1 MTPSKIK
8 VGNETISRSKCKKL
22 LGIKI
27 DSQLNF
33 KEHIESLCKKASQKL
48 NALSRLASSTNFK
61 RRRLIMNSFVICRFS
76 YCPVVWIF
84 HSRKLNTRINR
95 LHERALRVVY
105 KDFDSSFEELLR
117 KGSSTT
123 LHQRNLEKLM
133 TEIFKIKTEIALM
146 KGVFEFVDVP
156 YNLRNP
162 SKCSRSIP
170 CTERYGIETASSIG
184 LKLWHKVPAEIKNS
198 KSLEEFKARIKSWV
212 PKSCPCKIRKR
223 FIKHISYL

>member
-1 MTPSKIK
+1 
-8 VGNETISRSKCKKL
+8 
-22 LGIKI
+22 
-27 DSQLNF
+27 
-33 KEHIESLCKKASQKL
+33 
-48 NALSRLASSTNFK
+48 
-61 RRRLIMNSFVICRFS
+61 
-76 YCPVVWIF
+76 
-84 HSRKLNTRINR
+84 
-95 LHERALRVVY
+95 
-105 KDFDSSFEELLR
+105 
-117 KGSSTT
+117 
-123 LHQRNLEKLM
+123 M
-133 TEIFKIKTEIALM
+133 TEIFKVKTEIALM

-223 FIKHISYL
+223 FIKHISYLEL